1 MLDVAVVGALLL
13 GFRLEG
19 TLMESSIFGV
29 VTEVALNW
37 LSLVAAEVLTK
48 TVSVTIV
55 LVSVELGA
63 SVSMSGD
70 SVSGVMVGV
79 SKCVGRN
86 GLSLV

>member
-1 MLDVAVVGALLL
+1 
-13 GFRLEG
+13 
-19 TLMESSIFGV
+19 MESSIFGV

-37 LSLVAAEVLTK
+37 LSLVDAEVL
-48 TVSVTIV
+48 TVSVTIA

-63 SVSMSGD
+63 SVTVSGG
-70 SVSGVMVGV
+70 SVFGVMVGV

>member
-63 SVSMSGD
+63 SVTVSGGP
-70 SVSGVMVGV
+70 VSGVMVGV

>member
-63 SVSMSGD
+63 SVTVSGG

>member
-1 MLDVAVVGALLL
+1 MLDAAVVGKLLL

-19 TLMESSIFGV
+19 TLTESSIFGV
-29 VTEVALNW
+29 VIEVALNW
-37 LSLVAAEVLTK
+37 LSLVDVEVLTK

-55 LVSVELGA
+55 LVSVKLGA
-63 SVSMSGD
+63 SVTVSGG

-79 SKCVGRN
+79 SKCVERN

>member
-1 MLDVAVVGALLL
+1 MLDVAVVGTLLL

-19 TLMESSIFGV
+19 MLMESSIFGV
-29 VTEVALNW
+29 VTEVTLNW
-37 LSLVAAEVLTK
+37 LSLVDAEVLTK
-48 TVSVTIV
+48 TVSVTIA

-63 SVSMSGD
+63 SVMVSGG

-79 SKCVGRN
+79 SKCVERN

>member
-1 MLDVAVVGALLL
+1 
-13 GFRLEG
+13 
-19 TLMESSIFGV
+19 MESSIFGV

-37 LSLVAAEVLTK
+37 LSLVDAEVL
-48 TVSVTIV
+48 TVSVTIA

-63 SVSMSGD
+63 SVTVSGG
-70 SVSGVMVGV
+70 SVSGFMVGV

>member
-1 MLDVAVVGALLL
+1 MLDVAVIGTLLL

-37 LSLVAAEVLTK
+37 LSLVDAEVL
-48 TVSVTIV
+48 TVSVTIA
-55 LVSVELGA
+55 LVSVELGG
-63 SVSMSGD
+63 SVTVSGG
-70 SVSGVMVGV
+70 SVFGVMVGV